1 MNWTNRVKN
10 FYILTIF
17 LLFVFVLEIVYFS
30 YFRKVSENEKIKNNF
45 VKIVMLPDLSIA
57 TEARFIRFRSLSDV
71 YSPFNEAPECLDYF
85 PSTFVYYPYV
95 KNIPSRIVIK

>member
-1 MNWTNRVKN
+1 MSWMKRIKF
-10 FYILTIF
+10 FYIAIIL
-17 LLFVFVLEIVYFS
+17 LLFILALEIVYFS
-30 YFRKVSENEKIKNNF
+30 YCRKVRENEKIKNNF

>member
-1 MNWTNRVKN
+1 
-10 FYILTIF
+10 
-17 LLFVFVLEIVYFS
+17 
-30 YFRKVSENEKIKNNF
+30 
-45 VKIVMLPDLSIA
+45 MLPDLSIA